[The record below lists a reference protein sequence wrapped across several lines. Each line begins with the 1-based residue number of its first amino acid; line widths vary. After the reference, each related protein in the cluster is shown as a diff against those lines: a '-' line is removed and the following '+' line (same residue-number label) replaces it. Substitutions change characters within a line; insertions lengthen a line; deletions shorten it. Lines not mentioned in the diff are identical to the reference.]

1 MRQVVSAYIAWTT
14 SSSGCEQMFAQLKR
28 SPAELA
34 SSRGDTDRRLA
45 VIVGS
50 DPQFDDAVVQKARE
64 LYGILLPSGRARTN
78 LRKTRIDA
86 GCAGKQK
93 PTSKQAWIRK
103 RKAAVDQA
111 AQEEEL
117 CTPPKRPS
125 LELPES
131 VAKEQSKQR
140 ALQMK
145 RKAEAYLEG
154 TLVAKEATQEVKD
167 AADMKQKIDGAND
180 RDRARKFAD
189 ASAKLVVRQKK
200 QDVAWALK
208 KLPQPATLLDV
219 APGLVAATQQKLKQ
233 TGVATF
239 VQDRGSICFYVFV
252 HSWRSAGFIR

>member
-1 MRQVVSAYIAWTT
+1 MVNVSPFAHF
-14 SSSGCEQMFAQLKR
+14 SSSSRFKLLGSCAPGHIGLHCLDNFKLWLRANVC
-28 SPAELA
+28 SAE
-34 SSRGDTDRRLA
+34 
-45 VIVGS
+45 
-50 DPQFDDAVVQKARE
+50 
-64 LYGILLPSGRARTN
+64 
-78 LRKTRIDA
+78 
-86 GCAGKQK
+86 AGKEK

-131 VAKEQSKQR
+131 LAKEQSKQR

-167 AADMKQKIDGAND
+167 AAEMKQKIDGGND

-189 ASAKLVVRQKK
+189 ASAKLAVRQNK
-200 QDVAWALK
+200 QDVTWARK

-219 APGLVAATQQKLKQ
+219 APGMVLATKQKLKQ
-233 TGVATF
+233 AGVATF
-239 VQDRGSICFYVFV
+239 VQDRN
-252 HSWRSAGFIR
+252 